1 LSARAGLAS
10 DRKIIA
16 RPKAVL
22 KPPQSRRW
30 RVGARPANLAK
41 RMGECGAFTRT
52 KDLDAQSQLAH
63 PSLDGLKIIVLR
75 PNTDSPQISPFSFA
89 A

>member
-1 LSARAGLAS
+1 
-10 DRKIIA
+10 
-16 RPKAVL
+16 
-22 KPPQSRRW
+22 
-30 RVGARPANLAK
+30 
-41 RMGECGAFTRT
+41 MGECGAFTRT
-52 KDLDAQSQLAH
+52 KDLDAQSQLAN